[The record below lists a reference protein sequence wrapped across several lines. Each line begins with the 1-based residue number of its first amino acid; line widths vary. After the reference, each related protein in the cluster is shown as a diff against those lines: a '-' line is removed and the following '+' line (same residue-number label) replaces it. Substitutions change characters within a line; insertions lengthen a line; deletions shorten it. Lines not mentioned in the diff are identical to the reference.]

1 MSETVII
8 TGGTGYLGQHI
19 IAELLKH
26 EYKVVATA
34 RTQIAATNLIKL
46 FAHPYLQTEVVEKY
60 EEPGALDY
68 VLKQHK
74 EAKYFIASAAVT
86 DFQTCE
92 PEELENKVLK
102 KSDFIIENTLHSISK
117 HGHQIER
124 VIYTSSSSTMISPQD
139 LFAVTKHYID
149 DPEAW
154 SNVPYEAGKHD
165 RFMSYIVSKIEG
177 EKKLLAHIKDNQ
189 PKFDLVSIL
198 PAFLTGPV
206 VFRSEINLDHLPST
220 TKTVGDLL
228 KLNKD
233 SYVPELATGGVDVRD
248 AAKAHVAVL
257 NNPKASNQRIL
268 VEAYKLTTPNIL
280 NIIRK
285 DFPQYTDKLP
295 VLEPI
300 PESEFVL
307 PDDKRSKE
315 ILGFDKY
322 YTLKESID
330 DLVKQIVE

>member
-19 IAELLKH
+19 IAELLKN

-34 RTQIAATNLIKL
+34 RSQIAAMDLIKL
-46 FAHPYLQTEVVEKY
+46 FAHPYLQTEVVENY
-60 EEPGALDY
+60 AEHGALDY

-74 EAKYFIASAAVT
+74 EAKYFIASAAIT
-86 DFQTCE
+86 DFSTVE

-102 KSDFIIENTLHSISK
+102 QSNYLVENTLHSITK

-124 VIYTSSSSTMISPQD
+124 VIYTSSSSAMISPPE
-139 LFAVTKHYID
+139 LFSVNKHYID

-177 EKKLLAHIKDNQ
+177 EKLFAKHIKEQ
-189 PKFDLVSIL
+189 KPKFDLVSIL

-206 VFRSEINLDHLPST
+206 VFQEEINLDKLPST

-257 NNPKASNQRIL
+257 NNPKASNQRLL
-268 VEAYKLTTPNIL
+268 VEAFKLTTPNIL
-280 NIIRK
+280 SIIK
-285 DFPQYTDKLP
+285 SDFPQYKDKLP
-295 VLEPI
+295 TLEPM
-300 PESEFVL
+300 PESEFV
-307 PDDKRSKE
+307 PPNDSRSKE
-315 ILGFDKY
+315 ILGIEKY
-322 YTLKESID
+322 YTLRESID